1 MSLFIPPISSL
12 SKCRLLVLSSCRVYV
27 RNIPPEYRSNKGIK
41 TFFQR
46 CYGED
51 AVVQANLKVKTP
63 QLARVVQKRT
73 TTVLQLEN
81 ALAIKE
87 LKGIEP
93 THKDGLLA
101 ATGKQVNS
109 IETYSKQLK
118 DLNTDITE
126 RIEEVEQKMAN
137 ETMPS
142 SPSVAAQQ
150 EEPSETANE
159 DARETEM
166 TDASESSKASV
177 LSKGLQETLTES
189 GRALTTGVKTATNLA
204 GNAVG
209 TAVGGAVNIAGT
221 AVNMVLGGEEDGEYY
236 SGGFVSFST
245 LSTTNAARQMVHH
258 ATPFQF
264 ETFQAPDPEDTFW
277 ANVGREHA
285 DLQLGNLFSRAATA
299 AVCLLWTLP
308 MAFISTLSSVEGLK
322 EEFEFVEDMID
333 KLPILEPIL
342 QQAAPFLIIAVNSL

>member
-1 MSLFIPPISSL
+1 M
-12 SKCRLLVLSSCRVYV
+12 
-27 RNIPPEYRSNKGIK
+27 
-41 TFFQR
+41 
-46 CYGED
+46 
-51 AVVQANLKVKTP
+51 QANLKVKTP
-63 QLARVVQKRT
+63 QLAKVVQKRT
-73 TTVLQLEN
+73 ATVLQLEN

-109 IETYSKQLK
+109 IETYARQLK
-118 DLNTDITE
+118 DLNADVTE
-126 RIEEVEQKMAN
+126 RIEKVEQKMAQ
-137 ETMPS
+137 ESMPP
-142 SPSVAAQQ
+142 SPLAAAQQ
-150 EEPSETANE
+150 PEPSETMYD
-159 DARETEM
+159 DARQSEM
-166 TDASESSKASV
+166 NDASET
-177 LSKGLQETLTES
+177 SKGSSSIIQETKA
-189 GRALTTGVKTATNLA
+189 ALNEGGKVLASGVKSATNLA

-209 TAVGGAVNIAGT
+209 SAVGGAVNIAGT
-221 AVNMVLGGEEDGEYY
+221 AVNMILGSEEDGEYY

-264 ETFQAPDPEDTFW
+264 EIRQAPDADDIFW

-299 AVCLLWTLP
+299 ALCIFWTIP

-322 EEFEFVEDMID
+322 EQFDFVEDAID
-333 KLPILEPIL
+333 RFPFLEPIL